1 MGESEQ
7 HEAAKKTVYGREGGE
22 EAGQRRASSR
32 ITQDARVFPCQL
44 LSIPMEI
51 AQGKNTYRRLH
62 KASCDRSVAYA
73 MYLAMRYPGFV
84 PRSTDR
90 EPPLPPTRLRKHLV
104 ERTNR
109 ARENERIAR
118 YSPVSRAYR
127 EQILPTRSRTRA
139 REIVAEAGE
148 SRGGVSALRSRR
160 VRISALAG
168 QVSRQVEVN

>member
-7 HEAAKKTVYGREGGE
+7 HEAAKKKTVYGREGRE

-90 EPPLPPTRLRKHLV
+90 EPPLPPTRLTKHLV

-109 ARENERIAR
+109 VRENERIAR
-118 YSPVSRAYR
+118 
-127 EQILPTRSRTRA
+127 LSRTNFANAFENA
-139 REIVAEAGE
+139 RQRNRRSGASREAACRPCGRVAFE
-148 SRGGVSALRSRR
+148 
-160 VRISALAG
+160 LA
-168 QVSRQVEVN
+168 R

>member
-7 HEAAKKTVYGREGGE
+7 HEAAKKKTVYGREGRE

-73 MYLAMRYPGFV
+73 VYLAMRYPGFV

-109 ARENERIAR
+109 VRENERIAR
-118 YSPVSRAYR
+118 CSPVSRAYR

-139 REIVAEAGE
+139 KEMVAVARVARQCVGLAVA
-148 SRGGVSALRSRR
+148 SRS
-160 VRISALAG
+160 
-168 QVSRQVEVN
+168 N